1 MSFKKNFKEEI
12 IFELEV
18 KKWLRISR
26 QNSRKTYFK
35 WSQEYGWWNGSLKKH
50 MFSPVL
56 NPQKE
61 GEHRQGFHCG
71 KTRRRIEDLIVL
83 EKSRE
88 RVDAGIVEGVALKA
102 ISRNIELRSSR
113 VRLELEEIELV
124 IILNMCEIRTLMESG
139 PRIEKR
145 TRRNWG

>member
-1 MSFKKNFKEEI
+1 M
-12 IFELEV
+12 
-18 KKWLRISR
+18 
-26 QNSRKTYFK
+26 
-35 WSQEYGWWNGSLKKH
+35 
-50 MFSPVL
+50 
-56 NPQKE
+56 
-61 GEHRQGFHCG
+61 
-71 KTRRRIEDLIVL
+71 IVL

-124 IILNMCEIRTLMESG
+124 TILNMCEIRTLMESG